1 MTEPVNYVTIQCPV
15 SCDISLLLIMW
26 QFNVLYHVT
35 IHNMLSCDKSLYYYL
50 IKYLQTSMS
59 RTKGHNLYIVNLFI
73 SWVDKLKCYRI
84 LIHTPKARVSNGWEN
99 LLESWY
105 THPRQG
111 FPMCGK
117 MCLNLDT
124 PTQGQGFQWAGKC
137 DWILIHPP
145 NARVSNGWENVL
157 EFWYTYTRAGFPM
170 EGKMCLNL
178 DTPTLTLTQGFLWLL
193 SLFMLFNFVCGLFGN
208 NERIDVDYLLFD
220 YICIAFLLPWGESGS
235 LYE

>member
-35 IHNMLSCDKSLYYYL
+35 THNMLSCDKSLYYYL
-50 IKYLQTSMS
+50 IKYLQTYMS

-99 LLESWY
+99 VLESWY

-111 FPMCGK
+111 FPICGK

-124 PTQGQGFQWAGKC
+124 PTQDEGFQCVGKCAWILIHPSKTRVSNVWENVFESWYTHPRPGFPMGGKICLNLDAPIQGQGSNGRENVIESWYTHPMPGFLMGGEMCWNFDTPTLGQGFQWRGKC
-137 DWILIHPP
+137 
-145 NARVSNGWENVL
+145 A
-157 EFWYTYTRAGFPM
+157 
-170 EGKMCLNL
+170 
-178 DTPTLTLTQGFLWLL
+178 
-193 SLFMLFNFVCGLFGN
+193 
-208 NERIDVDYLLFD
+208 
-220 YICIAFLLPWGESGS
+220 
-235 LYE
+235 

>member
-35 IHNMLSCDKSLYYYL
+35 THNMLSCDKSLYYHL
-50 IKYLQTSMS
+50 IKYLQTYMS

-99 LLESWY
+99 VLESWY
-105 THPRQG
+105 THPRLG

-124 PTQGQGFQWAGKC
+124 PTQGQGFQWVGKFA
-137 DWILIHPP
+137 WILMHPSKDG
-145 NARVSNGWENVL
+145 SNGRENVI
-157 EFWYTYTRAGFPM
+157 ESWYTHPMPGFLM
-170 EGKMCLNL
+170 GGKMCWNF
-178 DTPTLTLTQGFLWLL
+178 DTPTLGQGFQWRGK
-193 SLFMLFNFVCGLFGN
+193 C
-208 NERIDVDYLLFD
+208 
-220 YICIAFLLPWGESGS
+220 A
-235 LYE
+235 

>member
-1 MTEPVNYVTIQCPV
+1 
-15 SCDISLLLIMW
+15 
-26 QFNVLYHVT
+26 
-35 IHNMLSCDKSLYYYL
+35 
-50 IKYLQTSMS
+50 MS

-99 LLESWY
+99 VLESWY

-111 FPMCGK
+111 FPICGK

-124 PTQGQGFQWAGKC
+124 PTQDEGFQCVGKCAWILIHPSKTRVSNGWENVFESWYTHPRPGFPMGGKICLNLDAPIQGRFQWTGKC

-193 SLFMLFNFVCGLFGN
+193 SLFMLFNFVCGLFGS
-208 NERIDVDYLLFD
+208 NERIAVDYLLFD
-220 YICIAFLLPWGESGS
+220 YICIAFLLPWGEPGS